1 MNVTVYIHM
10 TFQHVKSGP
19 NILRIFLHGK
29 ERLAARVTLIG
40 GYYGS
45 SLVFVDIH
53 HMRFY

>member
-10 TFQHVKSGP
+10 TFQQVKSGSD
-19 NILRIFLHGK
+19 ILRIFLRDK

-40 GYYGS
+40 SYYGS